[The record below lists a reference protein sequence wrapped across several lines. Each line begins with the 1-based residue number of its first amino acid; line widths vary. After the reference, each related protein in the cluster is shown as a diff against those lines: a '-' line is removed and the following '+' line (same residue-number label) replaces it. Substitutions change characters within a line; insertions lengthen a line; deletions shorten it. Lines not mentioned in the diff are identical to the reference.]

1 MPSASGK
8 YSPVFSEEIF
18 CEDFEGLGSGN
29 LKLILVRN
37 LSPSFRNGGKNQ
49 NERKLIENK
58 RKLIENKR
66 KSIENEKK
74 LIENKSKMKGNQL
87 KFKGNQFDGAARCS
101 EISLMIRLSFH

>member
-1 MPSASGK
+1 MK
-8 YSPVFSEEIF
+8 LREYSPVFSEEIF

-74 LIENKSKMKGNQL
+74 LIENKRKLIENERNSIEIQRKSIEIEKKLKMKG
-87 KFKGNQFDGAARCS
+87 K
-101 EISLMIRLSFH
+101 

>member
-1 MPSASGK
+1 MYSA
-8 YSPVFSEEIF
+8 VFSEEIF

-37 LSPSFRNGGKNQ
+37 LSPSFRNGGQNQ

-58 RKLIENKR
+58 RKFFLIENKR

-74 LIENKSKMKGNQL
+74 LIENKRKLIENERKSI
-87 KFKGNQFDGAARCS
+87 
-101 EISLMIRLSFH
+101 EIQRKSIEIEKSP

>member
-1 MPSASGK
+1 M
-8 YSPVFSEEIF
+8 
-18 CEDFEGLGSGN
+18 
-29 LKLILVRN
+29 VRN

-101 EISLMIRLSFH
+101 ETTCLAKASEGDLP